1 MATRIIRLAALT
13 SALALAVAGAQVGAQ
28 GVPQRST
35 TPGGVLPRATGL
47 PQVSQPVVQAI
58 PSSDGMTLNDAL
70 GRLARDPRD
79 VGALIDAGN
88 AALVMGDVDAATGF
102 FRRADQVA
110 PGNPRV
116 KAGLAGAMVRNG
128 DPFGAIPLFDQAE
141 AAGALDSSLAADR
154 GLAYDL
160 VGDNATAQR
169 YYRQSLARMPSEE
182 GTRRMALSQA
192 IAGDKQGAETTLAP
206 LLQARN
212 LAAWRT
218 RAFALAIVGQTE
230 EAVSVANS
238 VLPAELASGIAPYL
252 RYMPRLT
259 RAQQAAAANF
269 GAFPRASEIGRDDPR
284 VAQYAPKAPAIA
296 AVDAALT
303 PKGQPLGR
311 KVRSRDRNRNSRST
325 QVAAAPPDLQP
336 TREVAAAAAAVP
348 APTRVAAAAPTRAA
362 RTPSSAPAPAP
373 ARPTPTPTPV
383 PQAVRTPTPAP
394 APMSTPP
401 RTAAVAGVLPV
412 APGFNLVPST
422 PPSVPPAASSPT
434 PLPAAAAP
442 TPAPAAVI
450 AQIPTTVPAP
460 VPAPT
465 PAPAAPPP
473 VRSLSDAFADFARP
487 SIDVTPT
494 AGAVDLRRIK
504 PARPE
509 PKKPPEP
516 PKPSHPSRIWVQVAT
531 GRDKAALGFD
541 WRRMIRENAEVFRGK
556 AAMISAWGQTNRL
569 LTGPFQSEA
578 AANAFIGQ
586 LRRADVEGA
595 FVWTSPAGQ
604 VVDAL
609 PMATTTPPRR

>member
-1 MATRIIRLAALT
+1 MAIRIIRLTALT
-13 SALALAVAGAQVGAQ
+13 SALALAAAGVQAGAQ
-28 GVPQRST
+28 GVPQRPM

-47 PQVSQPVVQAI
+47 PQVSQPVVQSI
-58 PSSDGMTLNDAL
+58 PSSDGMTLNEAL

-160 VGDNATAQR
+160 VGDSATAQR

-182 GTRRMALSQA
+182 ATRRMALSLA
-192 IAGDKQGAETTLAP
+192 IAGDKQGAETMLSP

-218 RAFALAIVGQTE
+218 RAFALAIVGQTD
-230 EAVSVANS
+230 EAVNVANS
-238 VLPAELASGIAPYL
+238 VLPAELAAGIAPYL

-284 VAQYAPKAPAIA
+284 VAQYAPKTTSVAAI
-296 AVDAALT
+296 DATLT

-311 KVRSRDRNRNSRST
+311 KVRSRDRNRNSRNV
-325 QVAAAPPDLQP
+325 QAVAAPPDLQP
-336 TREVAAAAAAVP
+336 AREVAVA
-348 APTRVAAAAPTRAA
+348 AAAAPTRVASA
-362 RTPSSAPAPAP
+362 PTRSVRTPVPAPVP
-373 ARPTPTPTPV
+373 ARPTPTL
-383 PQAVRTPTPAP
+383 TPAP
-394 APMSTPP
+394 QLARTSTALPAPATPP
-401 RTAAVAGVLPV
+401 RTASVTGVLPV

-422 PPSVPPAASSPT
+422 PPSVPSPVPTSVPAPT
-434 PLPAAAAP
+434 AAAAAP
-442 TPAPAAVI
+442 TPTPAASI
-450 AQIPTTVPAP
+450 AQIPTAAAVAM
-460 VPAPT
+460 PT
-465 PAPAAPPP
+465 PTPAAPPP
-473 VRSLSDAFADFARP
+473 PRSLADAFADLGRP

-504 PARPE
+504 PSRPE
-509 PKKPPEP
+509 PKKPVEP

-541 WRRMIRENAEVFRGK
+541 WRRMTREKAEAFRGK
-556 AAMISAWGQTNRL
+556 APMISAWGQTNRL

-609 PMATTTPPRR
+609 TTAAVPPRR

>member
-1 MATRIIRLAALT
+1 MTTRIIRLAALT
-13 SALALAVAGAQVGAQ
+13 SALALAAAGGQVGAQ

-284 VAQYAPKAPAIA
+284 VAQYAPKTPAIA
-296 AVDAALT
+296 AIDATLT

-311 KVRSRDRNRNSRST
+311 KVRSRDRNRNSRSA
-325 QVAAAPPDLQP
+325 QVVAAPPDLQP
-336 TREVAAAAAAVP
+336 TREVAAAAAA
-348 APTRVAAAAPTRAA
+348 PTRVAVAAPTRAA
-362 RTPSSAPAPAP
+362 RKPTPAPASTRP
-373 ARPTPTPTPV
+373 APTPMPVPQAVHTPTPTP
-383 PQAVRTPTPAP
+383 APT
-394 APMSTPP
+394 STPL

-422 PPSVPPAASSPT
+422 PPSVPPPASSPT
-434 PLPAAAAP
+434 PPPAAATPAAAIAQIP
-442 TPAPAAVI
+442 TPAPA
-450 AQIPTTVPAP
+450 PAARP
-460 VPAPT
+460 V

-473 VRSLSDAFADFARP
+473 PRSLADAFADFGRP

-609 PMATTTPPRR
+609 ASAATTSPRR